1 MAKRIKLN
9 LLKTRE
15 SYSSRRLAET
25 LNVHIRTVQEWK
37 SQGLKPISN
46 TIPLFFMGF
55 EVKEFLQQRQKI
67 NKIKLE
73 DNQFYCMKCR
83 KAVSS
88 KDNKIEIIITGKEI
102 GRNSLKEFVVKGF
115 CETCGCKLNRFSH
128 EGKLQELE
136 NTFNITSKGEQSNEQ
151 S

>member
-1 MAKRIKLN
+1 MAKKIKLN

-46 TIPLFFMGF
+46 TIPLLFMGF
-55 EVKEFLQQRQKI
+55 EVKEFLQQRQKT

-73 DNQFYCMKCR
+73 NNQFYCVKCR

-88 KDNKIEIIITGKEI
+88 KDNKIEIIITGKVI
-102 GRNSLKEFVVKGF
+102 GRNNLSEFVIKGV
-115 CETCGCKLNRFSH
+115 CEICGCKLNRFSH
-128 EGKLQELE
+128 EEKLQELK
-136 NTFNITSKGEQSNEQ
+136 NTFNITSKGEQNNE
-151 S
+151 